1 MQINKDENYWK
12 LHKQLLNN
20 KLNSLNNA
28 DYDDVVS
35 NPTSILA
42 IKIKNDIEEEII
54 KMFNKEKSLT
64 S

>member
-12 LHKQLLNN
+12 LHKQLLNI